1 MLRDHLKSTD
11 AFERGMVHCTVSHNV
26 VWSEYRKD
34 SWRSLGRSQLLYLL
48 ELIISWKLY
57 FCYQVLLSNPG
68 LLSEGSEEVIFPEKL
83 SFLWP
88 FNSIPKWRFNV
99 FWMENRI
106 CVPSI
111 LSQEKTKAA
120 LSFSPWMH
128 FRRAAGLW
136 QKGSLHKASHFQ
148 EGWWGYFFLSL
159 FGRRNNPNSVF
170 WEVL

>member
-11 AFERGMVHCTVSHNV
+11 AFERGTVHFTVSHNV
-26 VWSEYRKD
+26 AGLSTEERC
-34 SWRSLGRSQLLYLL
+34 SWRSFGRSQLLYLL

-68 LLSEGSEEVIFPEKL
+68 LLSEGSKEVIFPQKL
-83 SFLWP
+83 SFLRP

-111 LSQEKTKAA
+111 LSQEKTKAE
-120 LSFSPWMH
+120 
-128 FRRAAGLW
+128 AA
-136 QKGSLHKASHFQ
+136 
-148 EGWWGYFFLSL
+148 LSL
-159 FGRRNNPNSVF
+159 FSMDTFLQSSRTLAAELSS
-170 WEVL
+170 